1 VEELLQRLGK
11 RIQEL
16 RKERGWSQDQF
27 AEICGV
33 HRTYVGHME
42 TAKKPGI
49 SFMSISRAAHAL
61 GVTLSELFAG
71 LEEGGEAP
79 RNKPTQPKT
88 VKRLDVPIRV
98 GRNAIRIE
106 KLLDELRIERDALR
120 QATRQL
126 NSLSSKSKTPTRRT
140 R

>member
-1 VEELLQRLGK
+1 M

-16 RKERGWSQDQF
+16 RKERGWSQDRF

-49 SFMSISRAAHAL
+49 SLMSVSRAAHAL
-61 GVTLSELFAG
+61 GVTLSDLFAG
-71 LEEGGEAP
+71 LEEASEAH
-79 RNKPTQPKT
+79 RSKPVHTKT
-88 VKRLDVPIRV
+88 VSHPDLPISV

-106 KLLDELRIERDALR
+106 KLIEELRIERDALR

-126 NSLSSKSKTPTRRT
+126 NSLSGKTKSKTRSTR
-140 R
+140 